1 MPSLLELAEKILFE
15 SMIRQADSSDNP
27 TEVAHS
33 EVEVVTPGRLHFGM
47 LSFGQPLGRS
57 FGGLGAMVAGC
68 GITVRMKRS
77 TTFSAQSHVGKR
89 AIGVAQRCADAW
101 GLDEQSCCS
110 IEVLDIPRQH
120 IGLGTGTQLA
130 LAIAAGMQRLYV
142 DGSGDAKQSM
152 SADDAAAL
160 AQAAGRGLR
169 SSVGVYG
176 FGAGGIILESGKL
189 QGEVTAPLVSRV
201 AVPEAWR
208 VVLFVQREAEGLHGD
223 AERTAFAGLELVPI
237 ELTAELTRLAVMEIL
252 PATLS
257 GRFIDFASAI
267 TAYGKLAGKP
277 FERASSRLPYAGATA
292 RLFEWLDLQGIQG
305 YAQSSWGPAV
315 VAVCESCVE
324 ADSLVSAAKA
334 AGITGKHEIRIAAFD
349 NRGAIVR
356 EADDCSVSV

>member
-1 MPSLLELAEKILFE
+1 MLELAEKILFG
-15 SMIRQADSSDNP
+15 SMIRQADSSDDS

-68 GITVRMKRS
+68 GITVRMKRA
-77 TTFSAQSHVGKR
+77 TTFSAASHVGKR

-142 DGSGDAKQSM
+142 DGSGDVKQSM

-237 ELTAELTRLAVMEIL
+237 ELTAELTRLAVMEVL

-292 RLFEWLDLQGIQG
+292 RLFEWLDLEGIQG

-315 VAVCESCVE
+315 VALCESCVE

-334 AGITGKHEIRIAAFD
+334 AGITEQHEIRIAAFD

-356 EADDCSVSV
+356 EADDISVSV

>member
-1 MPSLLELAEKILFE
+1 MILFG
-15 SMIRQADSSDNP
+15 SMIRQTDSSDSP
-27 TEVAHS
+27 TEADHG
-33 EVEVVTPGRLHFGM
+33 EVEVITPGRLHFGM

-68 GITVRMKRS
+68 GITVRMKRA
-77 TTFSAQSHVGKR
+77 TTFSAASHVGER
-89 AIGVAQRCADAW
+89 AIGVARQCAAAW
-101 GLDEQSCCS
+101 GLDEQSGCS

-142 DGSGDAKQSM
+142 DGSGDSMQPM
-152 SADDAAAL
+152 SANDAAAL

-189 QGEVTAPLVSRV
+189 QGEVTAPLVSRI

-223 AERTAFAGLELVPI
+223 AERTAFAGLELVPF

-252 PATLS
+252 PAVLS
-257 GRFIDFASAI
+257 GTFIDFASAI

-292 RLFEWLDLQGIQG
+292 SLFEWLDLQGVQG
-305 YAQSSWGPAV
+305 FAQSSWGPAV
-315 VAVCESCVE
+315 VAVCETQVE
-324 ADSLVSAAKA
+324 ADSLVSAAEA
-334 AGITGKHEIRIAAFD
+334 AGMAEQHEIRIAAFD
-349 NRGAIVR
+349 NRGAIIR
-356 EADDCSVSV
+356 EADETSVSA

>member
-1 MPSLLELAEKILFE
+1 
-15 SMIRQADSSDNP
+15 MIRQTDSSDSP
-27 TEVAHS
+27 ADAAHS
-33 EVEVVTPGRLHFGM
+33 EVEVITPGRLHFGM
-47 LSFGQPLGRS
+47 LSFGQPYGRS
-57 FGGLGAMVAGC
+57 FGGLGAMVSGC
-68 GITVRMKRS
+68 GITVRMKRA
-77 TTFSAQSHVGKR
+77 TTFSAASHVGKR
-89 AIGVAQRCADAW
+89 AIGVAQRCAAAW
-101 GLDEQSCCS
+101 GLDEQSGCS
-110 IEVLDIPRQH
+110 IEVIDIPRQH

-142 DGSGDAKQSM
+142 DGSGDSEQSM
-152 SADDAAAL
+152 SASDAAAL

-189 QGEVTAPLVSRV
+189 QGEVTAPLVSRI

-208 VVLFVQREAEGLHGD
+208 VVLFIQREAEGLHGD
-223 AERTAFAGLELVPI
+223 AERTAFAGLELVPF

-252 PATLS
+252 PAVLS

-292 RLFEWLDLQGIQG
+292 SLFEWLDLQGVQG
-305 YAQSSWGPAV
+305 FAQSSWGPAV
-315 VAVCESCVE
+315 VAVCESHVE
-324 ADSLVSAAKA
+324 ADSLVSAAGA
-334 AGITGKHEIRIAAFD
+334 AGLAEQHEIRIAAFD

-356 EADDCSVSV
+356 EAGEDTVSAC